1 MLIASIAPQHA
12 RCSYAASRIMH
23 HLLTAVLLCFFLF
36 YVSIQNLISI
46 QIQIR
51 SNSIQLYRI
60 ILWCTLLHFVV
71 LNCIILLIG
80 CVGCFNLSHKRQYG
94 MILHNT
100 TPHRT
105 TSYNTNLSIIYH
117 IISYYSSCGEV
128 DYALS
133 FRSIADSKD
142 RTSPCSLLIC
152 CKPRSNVP
160 TARASK

>member
-1 MLIASIAPQHA
+1 MFLFI
-12 RCSYAASRIMH
+12 
-23 HLLTAVLLCFFLF
+23 LCFN
-36 YVSIQNLISI
+36 SK
-46 QIQIR
+46 
-51 SNSIQLYRI
+51 SNFDSKFKFDSIQLYRI